1 MRGIQ
6 PGAVRMSTY
15 DFSYGA
21 QRITVARL
29 AEKIGLPTT
38 RPGSKRRVAIGIQ
51 DLRIAIVNRCLGPD
65 LGTVG
70 GHCKNAL
77 QIDQWL
83 ASAVV
88 ANYLGELGWTQQQAQ
103 RAMREAFEAR
113 WVRVQ
118 AWQELDRAKTR
129 AKRSRMLS
137 VIEEANREE
146 RQWLDV
152 ARVLMD
158 LIEIE
163 RDMRA
168 DGYDLEEAEEA
179 TRAARREHVARHA
192 AASRQKLAELG
203 VTI

>member
-1 MRGIQ
+1 MT
-6 PGAVRMSTY
+6 TY
-15 DFSYGA
+15 NFSYGS

-38 RPGSKRRVAIGIQ
+38 RQGSKRRVPIGIQ
-51 DLRIAIVNRCLGPD
+51 ELRIAIVERCLGRD

-70 GHCKNAL
+70 KHCTSTL
-77 QIDQWL
+77 EVDQWL
-83 ASAVV
+83 ASSVV
-88 ANYLGELGWTQQQAQ
+88 ANYAGELGWTHQQAQ
-103 RAMREAFEAR
+103 RAIREAFEAR

>member
-1 MRGIQ
+1 
-6 PGAVRMSTY
+6 MSTY
-15 DFSYGA
+15 DFSYGS

-29 AEKIGLPTT
+29 AERIGLPTT
-38 RPGSKRRVAIGIQ
+38 RQGSKRRVPTGIQ

-70 GHCKNAL
+70 KHCKTAL

-88 ANYLGELGWTQQQAQ
+88 ANHLGELGWTNQQAQ
-103 RAMREAFEAR
+103 RAMREVFEAR
-113 WVRVQ
+113 WTRVQ
-118 AWQELDRAKTR
+118 AFQELAVAKTK
-129 AKRSRMLS
+129 AKRRRLLD
-137 VIEEANREE
+137 VIEQANRDE
-146 RQWLDV
+146 RQWLDL

-158 LIEIE
+158 LIELE
-163 RDMRA
+163 RDMKA

-179 TRAARREHVARHA
+179 TRAARREQVARHA

>member
-1 MRGIQ
+1 
-6 PGAVRMSTY
+6 MSTY

-38 RPGSKRRVAIGIQ
+38 RQGSKRRIAIGIQ

-83 ASAVV
+83 ASCVV
-88 ANYLGELGWTQQQAQ
+88 ANYLGELGWTQKEAQ

-118 AWQELDRAKTR
+118 AFQELAVAKTK
-129 AKRSRMLS
+129 AKRRRLLDA
-137 VIEEANREE
+137 IEEANRDE
-146 RQWLDV
+146 RHWLDI
-152 ARVLMD
+152 ARALMD

-179 TRAARREHVARHA
+179 TRASRREQIARHA